1 MANLPGL
8 FFLKAYPPEE
18 IWRLFVDGRFW
29 SKENGWHG
37 YESRERGSINA
48 ALESLCSIALQVD
61 KKGEDFE
68 LSGDL
73 IKDIHKKCGRK
84 VEELQDKNPG
94 ESRGDDEPVS
104 FGIPASRA
112 SIKGIEEFLGLF
124 FLLEGAAEFGPGKIG
139 PLGYPK
145 FDKNYFKDLT
155 PEQIPELAKKIY
167 QDMSADGHSNT
178 THFYLAA
185 QKNVD
190 MFLEAIT
197 RSYNKEIKAA
207 HTIDEKLRVIA
218 KHIRYYEVLHSF
230 RDANGRTF
238 VNNLLN
244 ILLMQQGLPPATF
257 YEPNVFDLY
266 SADELVVVIKEA
278 IFNTVEIIEKSKKK
292 DISLYGYHSSL
303 EDREGFM
310 KMLDSPAYTKIR
322 EEDLLY
328 LDHETL
334 QRNAKDCLAS
344 LIALYPLHRR
354 AVYLSDSS
362 DIKEFVSM
370 NESQINKRIEQGA
383 PPLYVGK
390 TPMHLAVMMCNM
402 AMVDEL
408 IAQKADLSILD
419 YDGKTVLHY
428 AAETGNMQ
436 IMEKILKA
444 LSQQDDGLKLLN
456 VKDNQGKTAFHY
468 AAEHGSPEL
477 ITALISTGLVRINEP
492 DNRGVSPVT
501 LAYKNHKLETFGTLL
516 DAGADIS
523 KELLEIVSARKD
535 IETFKKIINKNEKL
549 LFNPEVL
556 RLAIGFGSRSLVGK
570 FLQAGMDINTP
581 LTKNKATPLML
592 AIGSGNINLV
602 RYLLKKGADISL
614 TDGFGHTAMHY
625 VFFTGPEPREA
636 LIKIIAEKNK
646 ELLDKPNQ
654 HGRPP
659 LCSTITLQDYKSM
672 QILLNMGAK
681 VDFREND
688 GNNILHVAI
697 GKCPLSV
704 MHELMSRERTLLH
717 KTNSLG
723 RNPFHHALATSI
735 VSKHLGKEDE
745 INFMNLSD
753 FLIKEKVDLNTKD
766 VNKKTI
772 LDIALSKNYCHLCV
786 KLMKEGA
793 HTNVSSAAKFLQK
806 SSSDTILKHPK
817 TFKKGLMKR
826 LSDDPLIAMAQLNDL
841 YIKIKAND
849 IRTPKD
855 FSAQSGLT
863 FFKGKSDEMKAH
875 EQVLSVLKEAYDSKL
890 KELLGKQG
898 EKEGLDKKKPFLDE
912 NLRLL
917 IKHQEISRKIDK
929 PSEQLVEGEFY
940 KIKW

>member
-8 FFLKAYPPEE
+8 FYLKAYPPEE

-29 SKENGWHG
+29 SKENGWQG
-37 YESRERGSINA
+37 YESRERGSLNA

-61 KKGEDFE
+61 TAGEGFE
-68 LSGDL
+68 LSVDL
-73 IKDIHKKCGRK
+73 IKEIHKKCGKK

-94 ESRGDDEPVS
+94 EIRTDEPVS

-124 FLLEGAAEFGPGKIG
+124 FLLEGEAEFGPGQLG

-145 FDKNYFKDLT
+145 FDKNYFKDLS

-167 QDMSADGHSNT
+167 KDMSEDGHSNT
-178 THFYLAA
+178 THFYLAV

-190 MFLEAIT
+190 GFLEAIT

-207 HTIDEKLRVIA
+207 HTIDEKLQVIA
-218 KHIRYYEVLHSF
+218 KHIRYYEVLHPF

-278 IFNTVEIIEKSKKK
+278 IFNTVEVIERSKK
-292 DISLYGYHSSL
+292 DISLYGYSSSL
-303 EDREGFM
+303 EDRDQFM

-322 EEDLLY
+322 GNSFLHSDI
-328 LDHETL
+328 ETL
-334 QRNAKDCLAS
+334 QRDTKDCLAS
-344 LIALYPLHRR
+344 LAALYPLHRG
-354 AVYLSDSS
+354 AVYLSDPS
-362 DIKEFVSM
+362 DIKELVSM
-370 NESQINKRIEQGA
+370 NESQINKRIKQGA

-390 TPMHLAVMMCNM
+390 TPMHLAVMMCNS

-408 IAQKADLSILD
+408 IGQKADLSIPD

-428 AAETGNMQ
+428 AAESGNIE
-436 IMEKILKA
+436 IMSKILKT
-444 LSQQDDGLKLLN
+444 LSQQEDALKLLN
-456 VKDNQGKTAFHY
+456 VQDNQGKTAFHY
-468 AAEHGSPEL
+468 AAEHGNPEL
-477 ITALISTGLVRINEP
+477 ITGLISTGVVQINEP
-492 DNRGVSPVT
+492 DKRGMSPIT
-501 LAYKNHKLETFGTLL
+501 LAYKNRKLETFEILL
-516 DAGADIS
+516 DAGAEIS
-523 KELLEIVSARKD
+523 KELLDTVSARKD
-535 IETFKKIINKNEKL
+535 IETFKKIISKNEKL
-549 LFNPEVL
+549 LLNQDVL
-556 RLAIGFGSRSLVGK
+556 RLAIGLGSRSLVGK

-581 LTKNKATPLML
+581 LNKDNATPLML
-592 AIGSGNINLV
+592 AVGSGNINLV
-602 RYLLKKGADISL
+602 KYLLKKGADTNL
-614 TDGFGHTAMHY
+614 TDASGHSPMHY

-636 LIKIIAEKNK
+636 LVKIIAEKNK
-646 ELLDKPNQ
+646 EVLDKPNKY
-654 HGRPP
+654 GRPP
-659 LCSTITLQDYKSM
+659 IYSTITLQDFKCT
-672 QILLNMGAK
+672 QILLDMGAK
-681 VDFREND
+681 IDFQDVE
-688 GNNILHVAI
+688 GNNMLHTAM
-697 GKCPLSV
+697 GRCPLPV
-704 MHELMSRERTLLH
+704 VQEILSRDRTLIH
-717 KTNSLG
+717 QRNIEG
-723 RNPFHHALATSI
+723 RNPFHQALDS
-735 VSKHLGKEDE
+735 VSFSARFKKENE
-745 INFMNLSD
+745 IKFMDLSD
-753 FLIKEKVDLNTKD
+753 FLIKEKVNLNTKD

-772 LDIALSKNYCHLCV
+772 LDIALSKNYYHLCV

-793 HTNVSSAAKFLQK
+793 HTNISSAARFLEK
-806 SSSDTILKHPK
+806 ASSDSIFNYPK
-817 TFKKGLMKR
+817 TFNKGLMKR

-855 FSAQSGLT
+855 FLPQSGLT
-863 FFKGKSDEMKAH
+863 FFKGKSEETKAH
-875 EQVLSVLKEAYDSKL
+875 EQVLSVLKGVYDSKL

-912 NLRLL
+912 DLRYL

-929 PSEQLVEGEFY
+929 PSEQLVEGETY